1 MVNVRR
7 AVAPVLSL
15 TSTVK
20 ENVPE
25 LVGVPVTRASGRFS
39 KVLPEN
45 RVPPGT
51 VPETSLNLNVD
62 GPGGSLQTM

>member
-7 AVAPVLSL
+7 AVAPVLSW

-20 ENVPE
+20 EKVPE
-25 LVGVPVTRASGRFS
+25 RVGVPVTLASGRFS

-45 RVPPGT
+45 RVPAGT
-51 VPETSLNLNVD
+51 EPEISLNLKVD
-62 GPGGSLQTM
+62 GPAGSLQTM